1 MPGPRPPRV
10 RLRSTRG
17 ASIAAVIYALVERG
31 ALLRPEH
38 AAELRG
44 SILVR
49 LGETYKPVRID
60 LSGSEIEVGDADGDG
75 DDRAHDLVIDGALP
89 DVIALIASPLAGG
102 LPKPTTAMGR
112 AALGRLADGRVE
124 LTGPLN
130 LARGVLRL
138 LSAMPESRRAVT
150 SAATDSALL
159 EPPDPTL

>member
-10 RLRSTRG
+10 RLRSTSG

-38 AAELRG
+38 AVELRG
-44 SILVR
+44 SVLLR
-49 LGETYKPVRID
+49 LGEPYKPVRID
-60 LSGSEIEVGDADGDG
+60 LSGNEIEVGDADDDG

-89 DVIALIASPLAGG
+89 DVIALISSPLAGG

-124 LTGPLN
+124 LTGPLG

-138 LSAMPESRRAVT
+138 LSATPESRRRVT
-150 SAATDSALL
+150 EATGSALL
-159 EPPDPTL
+159 QPPDP